1 MHADRDARRTSADW
15 GELARARKRLLIR
28 TALVCE
34 WLEAGGCRAGVD
46 GLPQLLTVQHW
57 TSGL

>member
-15 GELARARKRLLIR
+15 GGACQARKRLLIR
-28 TALVCE
+28 TSAARE